1 MRTRTGALDF
11 CKWVDNFPGMKK
23 LLLAL
28 LITTPAAAQS
38 PEWFSIM
45 EANGVKRG
53 CYVTGFTDKAAVL
66 CQGQQGWNPEVQQL
80 FQSFGVAEL
89 YVNSLG
95 VSRTLLDDLKDNLGL
110 GPWVRNFVLKEYE
123 RRGVKF

>member
-1 MRTRTGALDF
+1 
-11 CKWVDNFPGMKK
+11 MKK
-23 LLLAL
+23 LLFAL
-28 LITTPAAAQS
+28 LIATPAAAQS

-53 CYVTGFTDKAAVL
+53 CYVTGFTDKPAVL

-80 FQSFGVAEL
+80 FSSFGVHDS
-89 YVNSLG
+89 YTNSLG
-95 VSRTLLDDLKDNLGL
+95 VPRTLAQDTQDNLGL

-123 RRGVKF
+123 RRGVRF